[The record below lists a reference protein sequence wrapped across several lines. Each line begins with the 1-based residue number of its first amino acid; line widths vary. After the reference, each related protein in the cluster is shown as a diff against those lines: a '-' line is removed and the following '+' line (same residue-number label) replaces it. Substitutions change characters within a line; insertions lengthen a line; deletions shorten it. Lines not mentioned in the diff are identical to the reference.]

1 MEEGIPM
8 ETLASVLGCKIGSLP
23 TSYLGLP
30 LGASYK
36 SPRVWDA
43 VEERFRKRLSL
54 WKRQYLSK
62 GGHLTLL
69 KSTLSSLPTYFL
81 SRFVIPKRVCARLE
95 KIQKDFLWGGGALEN
110 KPHLGFRKSD
120 PERWEFANEDFV
132 KDQKHLLK
140 NIHRRKPI
148 HSHSHPQG
156 PPADSER
163 AAFDE
168 EIERLSREKTELQLK
183 VYKVKEQ
190 QSAKL
195 QLEDLTQRVS
205 GMEQRQEKL
214 LTFLEKAVQNP
225 TFVKHLAQKIE
236 SMDFSA
242 YNKKRR
248 LPQVDHLQPVA
259 ENSLLD
265 NYSSSRTECGSI
277 FHKDFSNKLK
287 LELSPAA
294 SDINLLSQ
302 STQSSNEDAGSPH
315 MKISEGDPKEM
326 PMRTEGHLFAPET
339 LELSDT
345 GTSFTFKRDPTLS
358 QQMGVNE
365 SQRLLY
371 LQESL
376 TSTEEGDGH
385 ISCHLNLTLASS
397 PLQVDKSS
405 STRMPQIGQD
415 IGKSSASRS
424 IADAKEAD
432 FRAIHKSRN
441 FADDDTILS
450 SSQGASVAN
459 EAPPTA
465 PVRVNDVFWEQ
476 FLTERPGS
484 SDTEEAS
491 SNFRS
496 NPYDEQEDRRAG
508 QGMLGNSKSMEHLT
522 L

>member
-1 MEEGIPM
+1 M
-8 ETLASVLGCKIGSLP
+8 
-23 TSYLGLP
+23 
-30 LGASYK
+30 
-36 SPRVWDA
+36 D
-43 VEERFRKRLSL
+43 
-54 WKRQYLSK
+54 
-62 GGHLTLL
+62 GG
-69 KSTLSSLPTYFL
+69 P
-81 SRFVIPKRVCARLE
+81 AGGGGG
-95 KIQKDFLWGGGALEN
+95 GGGATGPAPFLLKTYEMVDDSSTDEIVSWSSTKSSFVVWN
-110 KPHLGFRKSD
+110 PPEFARVLLPMYFKHNNFSSFIRQLNTYGFRKSD

-156 PPADSER
+156 PPAESER

-168 EIERLSREKTELQLK
+168 EIDRLSREKTELQLK
-183 VYKVKEQ
+183 VYKVKQQ